1 MIVEILVAVVGVY
14 VVHKLYNT
22 LMKLKNKINSNV
34 DTKNERLKLVTVA
47 SKLPFFGNL
56 IDLLPQYFISSM
68 FSYFSKYYG
77 YNLCFNCLG
86 TKVYLI
92 TRYDDIHEVL
102 MKRPRYF
109 NRSSKINY
117 FNETLN
123 FKTGLFASNGNIWSY
138 MRRFISP
145 SFNNS
150 NIQHHI
156 TDLWKIACDWS
167 TSLQKKGE
175 AVSSSDSATGKRK
188 IQMTK
193 ESMFFTLQVINQ
205 VAFGKE
211 INQKFSSTLYHLSF
225 LEDIQAIMIFGIEST
240 LFPFPTKLFP
250 YFPYYSTIYN
260 KAVNANRRFENLC
273 HHIIFDRKE
282 KMKAADSSSSPCS
295 SSSSS
300 APEEDRSIIDSL
312 LARKETLNP
321 ETLAEFNYDA
331 AIVENIKTLYLAGTE
346 TSSTTI
352 SWMIYNLCLEENA
365 SYLHEMRKE
374 AKQFKEKYGN
384 SLPELD
390 NNNKIDEI
398 FHNELQAF
406 YYFWKETLRMFSP
419 AIFLI
424 FDVEKPYRFSSYE
437 DKQQSNNDTKQYN
450 YESTSFIINPKDDVL
465 VYLEGLLKD
474 ETVFDEPLRFNPNRW
489 NPKNHPGNPEKLT
502 KMESYFLSFGYGPR
516 ICPGMYLSMIET
528 IFAVL
533 TFIDYYDFELSCPRT
548 EVKRLLGTSVYP
560 NQLPLSILPRNHSQ
574 L

>member
-1 MIVEILVAVVGVY
+1 MGRMIIKFMVALVGVY
-14 VVHKLYNT
+14 VIHKMYNM
-22 LMKLKNKINSNV
+22 LVKLKNKVKSNV
-34 DTKNERLKLVTVA
+34 DMKNERLKLVTIA
-47 SKLPFFGNL
+47 SNYPFFGNL
-56 IDLLPQYFISSM
+56 FDLLPQYFITSM

-92 TRYDDIHEVL
+92 TRYDDISEVL

-117 FNETLN
+117 FNETLH

-156 TDLWKIACDWS
+156 TDLWKIAYHWS
-167 TSLQKKGE
+167 NSLQKRAASTQNEKNI
-175 AVSSSDSATGKRK
+175 

-205 VAFGKE
+205 VAFGQE
-211 INQKFSSTLYHLSF
+211 INEKFSSTLYNLSF
-225 LEDIQAIMIFGIEST
+225 LEDIQSIMIFGIEST
-240 LFPFPTKLFP
+240 LFPFPTSLFP
-250 YFPYYSTIYN
+250 YFPYYSTVYN

-273 HHIIFDRKE
+273 HHIIFERKE
-282 KMKAADSSSSPCS
+282 KMKEA
-295 SSSSS
+295 S
-300 APEEDRSIIDSL
+300 ASASASTSDQDKSIIDSL
-312 LARKETLNP
+312 LVRKETLNP
-321 ETLAEFNYDA
+321 ETLSEFDYDA

-352 SWMIYNLCLEENA
+352 SWMIYNLCLEENTK
-365 SYLHEMRKE
+365 YLIEMRKE
-374 AKQFKEKYGN
+374 AKDFKDQYDK
-384 SLPELD
+384 SLPQLD
-390 NNNKIDEI
+390 HNNKIDEI
-398 FHNELQAF
+398 FHNELHSF

-424 FDVEKPYRFSSYE
+424 FDVEKPYRFTSYE
-437 DKQQSNNDTKQYN
+437 DKQQPNSDMKQYD
-450 YESTSFIINPKDDVL
+450 YDSTSFIIHPKDDVL

-474 ETVFDEPLRFNPNRW
+474 ETVFDQPLLFNPNRW
-489 NPKNHPGNPEKLT
+489 NPKNYSENPEKFT
-502 KMESYFLSFGYGPR
+502 KMESHFLSFGYGPR
-516 ICPGMYLSMIET
+516 VCPGMYLSMIET

-533 TFIDYYDFELSCPRT
+533 SFIDCYDFELACPRS
-548 EVKRLLGTSVYP
+548 EIKRLLGTAVYP
-560 NQLPLSILPRNHSQ
+560 NQLPLMITPRNQ
-574 L
+574 